1 MSALT
6 MSRSKLWLAGLGL
19 VVILAIA
26 TFTLQQDAKGTDDDR
41 SVSAALSVSLIRS
54 VSMMWPDE
62 VGADGEIAAWQE
74 ALVNAEITG
83 SKLVE
88 ILVDV
93 GDQVRAGQLLA
104 RFDDVP
110 AKPAVAQ
117 QEAILMDVEALL
129 AEAEANA
136 TRARQLKDKLS
147 ISNQDLTRADT
158 AKTSTT
164 SQVVIARARL
174 DSQKRVLQNTRVVA
188 RMTESFLRVAPF

>member
-1 MSALT
+1 M
-6 MSRSKLWLAGLGL
+6 
-19 VVILAIA
+19 VILAIA

-93 GDQVRAGQLLA
+93 GDQVRGGQLLA

-147 ISNQDLTRADT
+147 ISNQDLIRADT

>member
-147 ISNQDLTRADT
+147 ISNQDLIRADT

-164 SQVVIARARL
+164 SQVVLARARL

-188 RMTESFLRVAPF
+188 RMTESFLRVAPS

>member
-147 ISNQDLTRADT
+147 ISNQDLIRADT

-164 SQVVIARARL
+164 SQVVLARARL